1 MLAQFPAWATV
12 YRVGEKNLMKAG
24 CSVST
29 GKLLKSLLSQVSDSQ
44 SPDSLFSS
52 NGKEEIIPNAT
63 FNFQTQTTDSS
74 DVPDTV
80 RQQGP
85 LIREP

>member
-1 MLAQFPAWATV
+1 MLAQFRARATV

>member
-1 MLAQFPAWATV
+1 MLAQFRARATV

-52 NGKEEIIPNAT
+52 NGKEIIPNAM